1 MTQIENADIVFS
13 FNKGSINN
21 PEIPPWVLKC
31 KGNSCYVWH
40 VTAKTHWSTKETPDS
55 PHTKGSIKFKNATL
69 LIDEEQNAIIT

>member
-21 PEIPPWVLKC
+21 PEIPSWTLKC
-31 KGNSCYVWH
+31 KGQTYYVWH
-40 VTAKTHWSTKETPDS
+40 VDSDAKWNTKETPENPS
-55 PHTKGSIKFKNATL
+55 TKGSIKFKNATL